1 MVTYEITAAV
11 RADLCG
17 EYERYMREL
26 HIPHL
31 LETGAFAAATFS
43 RSSQGR
49 YRIRYEAHSRDALD
63 DYLENHAPRL
73 REHFA
78 QTFPEGVQVS
88 REEWDVLAG
97 WP

>member
-17 EYERYMREL
+17 DYERYMRNL
-26 HIPHL
+26 HIPQL
-31 LETGAFAAATFS
+31 LETGAFAAATLS
-43 RSSQGR
+43 RSSEGR
-49 YRIRYEAHSRDALD
+49 YRIRYEAHSRSALD
-63 DYLENHAPRL
+63 DYLEAHAPRL

-78 QTFPEGVQVS
+78 QTFPEGVQVT
-88 REEWDVLAG
+88 REEWEILAA

>member
-1 MVTYEITAAV
+1 VVTYEITAAV

-17 EYERYMREL
+17 EYERYMSEL

-31 LETGAFAAATFS
+31 LETGAFASATFS

-49 YRIRYEAHSRDALD
+49 YRIRYEAHSRNALD
-63 DYLENHAPRL
+63 DYLENHASRL

-78 QTFPEGVQVS
+78 QAFPEGVQVS
-88 REEWDVLAG
+88 REEWEVLASC
-97 WP
+97 P